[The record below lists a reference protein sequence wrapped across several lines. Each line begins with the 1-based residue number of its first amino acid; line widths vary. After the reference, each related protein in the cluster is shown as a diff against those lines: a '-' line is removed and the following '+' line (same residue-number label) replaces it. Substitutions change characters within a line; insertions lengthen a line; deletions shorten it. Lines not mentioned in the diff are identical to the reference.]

1 MHKFKRP
8 TLSKRVAAYLWR
20 RKGVV
25 CALLIALSA
34 WSRAD
39 RSVQRD
45 ELAQVIA
52 AIRSDSP
59 SAPILEDATDA
70 PDEPLTL
77 TVRSVGSTGIIVK
90 DRGLV
95 RVGETLEGWSLDSLD
110 GGAAL
115 LRRGDASA
123 RVRSGGVF
131 NPSTGAV
138 SR

>member
-1 MHKFKRP
+1 MQKYKRP
-8 TLSKRVAAYLWR
+8 SISRKCALFLWR

-25 CALLIALSA
+25 AAILISMSA

-45 ELAQVIA
+45 ELAQVV
-52 AIRSDSP
+52 SSLQTSP
-59 SAPILEDATDA
+59 ASIPTLEDAS

-77 TVRSVGSTGIIVK
+77 TVRSVGSTGILVQ

-95 RVGETLEGWSLDSLD
+95 RVGDDLEGWTLESLDAGS
-110 GGAAL
+110 AL

-131 NPSTGAV
+131 NPASGAV
-138 SR
+138 TR